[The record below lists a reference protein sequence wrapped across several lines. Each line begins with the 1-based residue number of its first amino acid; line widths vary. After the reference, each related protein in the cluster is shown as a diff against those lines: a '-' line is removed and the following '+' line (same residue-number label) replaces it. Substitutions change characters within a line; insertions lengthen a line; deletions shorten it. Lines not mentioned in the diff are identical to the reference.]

1 MRNSSPSSNSNEP
14 GVFAFLLRS
23 LPRSRTARCASYTRT
38 GSGGTSTKGQ
48 LSFTLVSDSKKKHQ
62 RHARMKNRNLFTAKM
77 FLAEF
82 FTAKNKVHHALGK
95 ICEEPT
101 SLTKQ

>member
-1 MRNSSPSSNSNEP
+1 LRFLYSNWFRRDINKGSI
-14 GVFAFLLRS
+14 VI
-23 LPRSRTARCASYTRT
+23 YTCVR
-38 GSGGTSTKGQ
+38 Q
-48 LSFTLVSDSKKKHQ
+48 QKKHQ